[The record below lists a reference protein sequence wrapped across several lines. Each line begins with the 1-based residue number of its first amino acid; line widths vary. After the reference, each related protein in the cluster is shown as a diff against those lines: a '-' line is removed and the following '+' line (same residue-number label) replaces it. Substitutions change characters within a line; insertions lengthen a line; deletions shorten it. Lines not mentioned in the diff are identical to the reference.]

1 MKKDREAS
9 VGKGDG
15 WMTKKAI
22 LVVSFG
28 TSYKETREKTIAAIE
43 NSLQDTFANYKVYR
57 AFTSKMIKH
66 KLELAGVRVF
76 DVKEA
81 LEQMLLD
88 GIKELLVQPTHIIN
102 GVEYDLMMEE
112 LQPYLNKFAE
122 VRYGQPLLTS
132 EEDYK
137 ELATIIRNAYP
148 VEEDE
153 VLVLMGHGSDHHAN
167 SAYPAF
173 EYVLRDLEYNNIVVG
188 TVEGYPAFSE
198 VKRQLKKKRTKK
210 VCLVPMMIV
219 AGDHANHDMI
229 GEEDSWKVDLEQE
242 GYEVRYY
249 MKGLGELEE
258 VQNMFI
264 RHARE
269 TFVS

>member
-1 MKKDREAS
+1 M
-9 VGKGDG
+9 G
-15 WMTKKAI
+15 KKAI

-28 TSYKETREKTIAAIE
+28 TSYKETREKTITAIE
-43 NSLQDTFANYKVYR
+43 NSLKDAFSDYAVYR
-57 AFTSKMIKH
+57 AFTSKMIKR
-66 KLELAGVRVF
+66 KLEQEGIRIF

-88 GIKELLVQPTHIIN
+88 GITELLVQPTHIIN

-112 LQPYLNKFAE
+112 LRPYLNKFEA

-132 EEDYK
+132 EDDYK
-137 ELATIIRNAYP
+137 ELAAIIRKAYP

-173 EYVLRDLEYNNIVVG
+173 EYVLRDMEYHNILVG

-198 VKRQLKKKRTKK
+198 VKKQLKKKRTKK
-210 VCLVPMMIV
+210 VCLAPMMIV
-219 AGDHANHDMI
+219 AGDHANNDMV

-249 MKGLGELEE
+249 MKGLGELLE

-269 TFVS
+269 TFV